1 MRIAFKLRLF
11 AMKKPAF
18 GLVVPVPDVVKV
30 EFEHVTSKLNAKRQP
45 GVVAT
50 RIDVQ
55 VAIESLER
63 RASLIT
69 DLERLVASQRP

>member
-1 MRIAFKLRLF
+1 
-11 AMKKPAF
+11 MKKPAF